1 MNEKVFCVPYRP
13 LHEDHYY
20 EGRPAVPIAPG
31 VPTPINGFF
40 VDAATWEKIQRL
52 AFPCKNLDCD
62 NGKIN
67 HFIWRCLECGREYEG
82 LFPNFTPECQ
92 CGARDAEYLRND
104 EVDCTDCN
112 GAGIDEKKL
121 DKFLKGGEG

>member
-1 MNEKVFCVPYRP
+1 MIEKAQVQNIARSCGRGCVMAAYIRDLSDTQLSPIVDGVFIDTAEWEKV
-13 LHEDHYY
+13 L
-20 EGRPAVPIAPG
+20 
-31 VPTPINGFF
+31 
-40 VDAATWEKIQRL
+40 RL

-82 LFPNFTPECQ
+82 LFPNFTPVCQ

-104 EVDCTDCN
+104 EVACSACN
-112 GAGIDEKKL
+112 GTGIDEKKL
-121 DKFLKGGEG
+121 DEFLKGGG